1 MFDLE
6 VRAVVVHYGHRAT
19 ACTTTRRPALTS
31 RPACASQATDSTTTF
46 YAETVHPVVEIR
58 QPNQPTLFI
67 SIRGPLEVGRECNGV
82 LLADPQ
88 VSRRHLSIDVDAG
101 RVIVSDLGSTNGSTL
116 DGNRLV
122 APSVLGPGSEVKC
135 GETTIRLDAPVAAVK
150 PVDDA
155 KGTVVSGA
163 DLDPT
168 GTIVATPP
176 TVTPNAPDPLL
187 VAQRPIAGGD
197 EAVYRTS
204 IDMVAESAQSD
215 GVDVR
220 ALPADQGTV
229 TIVFSDIES
238 STERN
243 VQLGDQ
249 VWMQVLGDHNRIVTD
264 RVNQYGGTIIKNQ
277 GDGYMLSFSGARVA
291 LDCMMAVQRDLTA
304 HASANPD
311 RSVRIRIGMHTGEV
325 LADQDGDLFGT
336 HVVVAAR
343 VANLAQGGEILVSS
357 LTKEII
363 ASRGDITFDPPRNV
377 HLKGIGDAVVYPMDW
392 ARHG

>member
-1 MFDLE
+1 MS
-6 VRAVVVHYGHRAT
+6 VASSSIHRAEGPTLQRCSLAASST
-19 ACTTTRRPALTS
+19 A
-31 RPACASQATDSTTTF
+31 TF
-46 YAETVHPVVEIR
+46 YAAHVHPVVEIR
-58 QPNQPTLFI
+58 QPNQPPLFV
-67 SIRGPLEVGRECNGV
+67 SIRGPLEVGRECSGL

-88 VSRRHLSIDVDAG
+88 VSRRHLSLDADNG

-116 DGNRLV
+116 DGTRIT
-122 APSVLGPGSEVKC
+122 APSVLAAGSEVKC
-135 GETTIRLDAPVAAVK
+135 GETTIRLDAPAPVATRPA
-150 PVDDA
+150 DAA
-155 KGTVVSGA
+155 KGTLVTGA
-163 DLDPT
+163 TPDPT
-168 GTIVATPP
+168 GTI
-176 TVTPNAPDPLL
+176 
-187 VAQRPIAGGD
+187 IAGQAGSPPNSAGD
-197 EAVYRTS
+197 PMHAAVRPVAGVDDAARRTS
-204 IDMVAESAQSD
+204 IDMVAASAQSD

-220 ALPADQGTV
+220 SLPADQGTV

-249 VWMQVLGDHNRIVTD
+249 VWMEVLGNHNRIVTE
-264 RVNQYGGTIIKNQ
+264 RVEQFRGTIIKNQ
-277 GDGYMLSFSGARVA
+277 GDGYMLSFSGARMA

-311 RSVRIRIGMHTGEV
+311 RSVRIRIGLHTGEV

-343 VANLAQGGEILVSS
+343 VANLAEGGEILVSS

-363 ASRGDITFDPPRNV
+363 ASRGDITFEPAREV
-377 HLKGIGDAVVYPMDW
+377 HLKGIGDAQVYPMDW

>member
-1 MFDLE
+1 M
-6 VRAVVVHYGHRAT
+6 RGVVVGAV
-19 ACTTTRRPALTS
+19 
-31 RPACASQATDSTTTF
+31 QATDGATTF
-46 YAETVHPVVEIR
+46 YAGPVHPVVEIR

-67 SIRGPLEVGRECNGV
+67 SVRGPLEVGRECSGV

-101 RVIVSDLGSTNGSTL
+101 RIVVSDLGSTNGSTL
-116 DGNRLV
+116 DGNPLV
-122 APSVLGPGSEVKC
+122 APSVLAPGSVVAC
-135 GETTIRLDAPVAAVK
+135 GETTIRLDAPEPTAT
-150 PVDDA
+150 PGGDG
-155 KGTVVSGA
+155 KGTIVSGA
-163 DLDPT
+163 NLDPT
-168 GTIVATPP
+168 GTIVAQPP
-176 TVTPNAPDPLL
+176 SVSPTASPTASPSSPDPMQ
-187 VAQRPIAGGD
+187 VAQRPVAGGD

-277 GDGYMLSFSGARVA
+277 GDGYMLSFSGARMA

-325 LADQDGDLFGT
+325 LADSDGDLFGT

-343 VANLAQGGEILVSS
+343 VANLAEGGEILVSS

-363 ASRGDITFDPPRNV
+363 ASRGDITFDPPREV
-377 HLKGIGDAVVYPMDW
+377 HLKGIGDALVYPMDW